1 MRPLIDVVELTELLQ
16 TSEVT
21 LLDVRWTLGERT
33 GHDAYLAG
41 HLPGAVYVDLD
52 DELAGPPGAG
62 GRHPLP
68 SVEVFTEAMQRAGVS
83 ASRPVVA
90 YDAGPGFSAARLWW
104 LLTDAAHPYVRVL
117 NGGFRAWKG
126 AGLPVEAGEVEVERG
141 EFVPQPGHRRVV
153 DADGVV
159 AHLRAGGTL
168 HDVRGAD
175 RYQGDNETVDPI
187 AGHIPGAL
195 NLPVG
200 SLVGAGGF
208 APRAELLP
216 KVGHVKPG
224 DVLSCGSGI
233 TASAAMLAAEQLG
246 IEDLVLYSGSWSN
259 WITDPARP
267 IATGAEPG
275 TYPEG

>member
-153 DADGVV
+153 DADGVI

>member
-16 TSEVT
+16 SSEAT

-153 DADGVV
+153 DADGVI

>member
-1 MRPLIDVVELTELLQ
+1 MRPLIDVVELTELLSS
-16 TSEVT
+16 SEIS

-33 GHDAYLAG
+33 GREKYLGG

-68 SVEVFTEAMQRAGVS
+68 SLEVFTEAMQRAGVS
-83 ASRPVVA
+83 ADRPVVA

-117 NGGFRAWKG
+117 NGGLRAWKS
-126 AGLPVEAGEVEVERG
+126 AGLTVETGEVEVARG
-141 EFVPQPGHRRVV
+141 SFVPDPGHRRVV
-153 DADGVV
+153 DADGLI
-159 AHLRAGGTL
+159 AHLRAGGTV

-175 RYQGDNETVDPI
+175 RYQGENETVDPV
-187 AGHIPGAL
+187 AGHIPGAQSMPL
-195 NLPVG
+195 G
-200 SLVGAGGF
+200 SLVGADGF

-233 TASAAMLAAEQLG
+233 TASAAMLAAEQVG
-246 IEDLVLYSGSWSN
+246 IQDLVLYSGSWSN
-259 WITDPARP
+259 WITDPSRP
-267 IATGAEPG
+267 VVTGAEPG
-275 TYPEG
+275 TYPEA

>member
-1 MRPLIDVVELTELLQ
+1 MRPLIDVVELTELLNS
-16 TSEVT
+16 SEIS

-33 GHDAYLAG
+33 GHEKYLAG

-83 ASRPVVA
+83 AERPVVA
-90 YDAGPGFSAARLWW
+90 YDAGPGYSAARLWW

-126 AGLPVEAGEVEVERG
+126 AGLTVETGEVGVGRG
-141 EFVPQPGHRRVV
+141 SFLPQPGHRRVV
-153 DADGVV
+153 DADGVI
-159 AHLRAGGTL
+159 AHLRAGGTV

-175 RYQGDNETVDPI
+175 RFQGDNETMDPV
-187 AGHIPGAL
+187 AGHIPGARSM
-195 NLPVG
+195 PVG

-208 APRAELLP
+208 APHAELLP
-216 KVGHVKPG
+216 TIGHVKPG

-233 TASAAMLAAEQLG
+233 TASAAMLAAAQIG
-246 IEDLVLYSGSWSN
+246 IDDLVLYSGSWSN
-259 WITDPARP
+259 WITDPSRPVAR
-267 IATGAEPG
+267 GAESG
-275 TYPEG
+275 TYPEA

>member
-16 TSEVT
+16 SSEAT